1 MRTVY
6 PPVAPCLIT
15 AEDLLRDP
23 RRYKRGELWDGIFVV
38 RDPPSG
44 GGSEVVGARVLE
56 PLARHARE
64 RDLGWVTGSNQG
76 FYVAREPD
84 RVLSPD
90 IAFTSYARLPALPR
104 RGFFPCAPD
113 FAVEVKSPDDA
124 WMAVVEKCGVWI
136 GHRVPVVW
144 AVNPEDRIVVVF
156 RPGADPRVAVPGDE
170 IDAAPALPEFR
181 LRVADLFVRLP

>member
-1 MRTVY
+1 MPTMSRA
-6 PPVAPCLIT
+6 VAPCLIT

-38 RDPPSG
+38 KDPSG
-44 GGSEVVGARVLE
+44 GSAEIVDGRVAE
-56 PLARHARE
+56 PLLRFVRE
-64 RDLGWVTGSNQG
+64 RDLGWVTLSNQG
-76 FYVAREPD
+76 FYVGRDPD

-90 IAFTSYARLPALPR
+90 LAFTSYAKVPSAPR

-113 FAVEVKSPDDA
+113 FAVEVKSPEDS
-124 WMAVVEKCGVWI
+124 WTQVVEKCGVWI

-144 AVNPEDRIVVVF
+144 AVNPEDRIAVVF
-156 RPGADPRVAVPGDE
+156 RPGQDPRIAVPGDE

-181 LRVADLFVRLP
+181 LRVAELFVRLG